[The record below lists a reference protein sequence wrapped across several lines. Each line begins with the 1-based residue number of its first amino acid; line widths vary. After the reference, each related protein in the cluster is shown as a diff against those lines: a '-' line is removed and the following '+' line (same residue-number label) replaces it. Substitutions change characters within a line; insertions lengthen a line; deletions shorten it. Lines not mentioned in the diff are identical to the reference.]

1 MVTNSTV
8 KQQKSH
14 PLVERKVEGAE
25 LAKPKTPVSSKK
37 EEEKEEEEDHAD
49 MFRLAWLCCGLTV
62 TAVTRNCLPPPAPA
76 CNVTP
81 SSPPAPV
88 TSGAMRINR
97 VGSVSQAISS
107 RLSCSATLTAGA

>member
-1 MVTNSTV
+1 MPGRRSARAKATV
-8 KQQKSH
+8 NY
-14 PLVERKVEGAE
+14 AE
-25 LAKPKTPVSSKK
+25 DGLGDAGDALPAAVK
-37 EEEKEEEEDHAD
+37 EEEEEEEEDHAD